1 MRNIK
6 INSKKKIILIIV
18 FIIILFILF
27 KILQSKDFDFQEDL
41 FFFKLFG
48 VENIQENSKK
58 ENEYEIEVIKGE
70 NNYKEI
76 DLLQTIDI
84 KTLTNEKIAPGTK
97 GCFYVFLT
105 STSNI
110 DYEIEI
116 VDKNKSPRNFKF
128 EINEKTGKI
137 KRNEV
142 KKLEINWEWPYEINE
157 DENKQDTKDGKS
169 IEEYDFEICTIG
181 K

>member
-1 MRNIK
+1 MKNRR
-6 INSKKKIILIIV
+6 INSKKKLILIIV

-41 FFFKLFG
+41 IFFKLFG

-58 ENEYEIEVIKGE
+58 ENEYEIEVVKGE
-70 NNYKEI
+70 NSYKEI
-76 DLLQTIDI
+76 DLLQSIDI

-97 GCFYVFLT
+97 GKFYVFLT
-105 STSNI
+105 STSNL
-110 DYEIEI
+110 DYEISI
-116 VDKNKSPRNFKF
+116 VDKNESPSNFKF
-128 EINEKTGKI
+128 AIKEKTGKI

-142 KKLEINWEWPYEINE
+142 KKIEISWEWPYEINE
-157 DENKQDTKDGKS
+157 EENKQDTKDGEN
-169 IEEYDFEICTIG
+169 IEEYNFEICTIG